1 MKTEFKRSFVK
12 DLERVRDKSLK
23 RRVRETIELIERV
36 ESFQEMGGVKKL
48 RGNDRYYRIRIG
60 NYRLGLVVEGDT
72 VVFVRL
78 LHRKDIYRYF
88 P

>member
-23 RRVRETIELIERV
+23 RRVREAIELIERA

-48 RGNDRYYRIRIG
+48 RGNDRYYRVRIG